1 MSMAQ
6 VAEACNLHAIF
17 VKLGYLFR
25 ARVCLDIA
33 LANLKE
39 LRQRVSIPEV
49 ANMLAQKETHFCLL
63 QKELNTKID
72 NRILIK
78 LHRVT

>member
-6 VAEACNLHAIF
+6 VAEAFKLHAIF

-33 LANLKE
+33 LVNLRE
-39 LRQRVSIPEV
+39 LRQRVPIPKV
-49 ANMLAQKETHFCLL
+49 ANMLAKKETHCCLL

-78 LHRVT
+78 LYRFN